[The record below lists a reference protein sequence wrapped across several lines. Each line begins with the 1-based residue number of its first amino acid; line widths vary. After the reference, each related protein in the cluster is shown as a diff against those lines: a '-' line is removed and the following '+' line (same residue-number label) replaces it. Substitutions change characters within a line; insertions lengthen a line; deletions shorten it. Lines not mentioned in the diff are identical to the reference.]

1 MSKLLK
7 AWSLAYGRSF
17 IVVIIATAAVLPL
30 SCVFVIIPLWFVV
43 EFESSIWGLIVPT
56 GPYLL
61 ILFGGGFGGFAWV
74 LQRRKRRLDAGFTP
88 LGLEGERYLL
98 TGRRYQG
105 TVEGRQVDVRF
116 YRGPMLELHVST
128 PLQTRFG
135 VAKEGSTTLS
145 LARLF
150 GREPLDLDHSE
161 IRGLHVFALDE
172 DWARSLLANP
182 EARMVVRRLLQA
194 GQSWALIQQV
204 VLGPGAFRLRLYR
217 NKHLFKYEITSE
229 ETRRWLDDLLILAR
243 AAESLPAP
251 TVTAEESSA
260 ERLVRSGGAGRIGL
274 IIVALLVGVPTCLL
288 ALAGV
293 VFFAWA
299 IR

>member
-17 IVVIIATAAVLPL
+17 IVVMIASAIVIPLGCVL
-30 SCVFVIIPLWFVV
+30 VIIPLWFVV
-43 EFESSIWGLIVPT
+43 ELDGSIWALIVPT
-56 GPYLL
+56 SLYVL

-74 LQRRKRRLDAGFTP
+74 LKRREHRLDAAFTP

-128 PLQTRFG
+128 PLQTRSG
-135 VAKEGSTTLS
+135 VAEEGSTTLP

-150 GREPLDLDHSE
+150 GRQPLGLE
-161 IRGLHVFALDE
+161 QPELRGLHVFALDE

-194 GQSWALIQQV
+194 GQSWALVRQV

-229 ETRRWLDDLLILAR
+229 ETHRWLDDLLILAR
-243 AAESLPAP
+243 AAESLLAP

-274 IIVALLVGVPTCLL
+274 IIVALPVGGPTCLL
-288 ALAGV
+288 ALAAV

-299 IR
+299 VR

>member
-1 MSKLLK
+1 M
-7 AWSLAYGRSF
+7 
-17 IVVIIATAAVLPL
+17 IATVVGLPL
-30 SCVFVIIPLWFVV
+30 SCVLVIIPLWFVV
-43 EFESSIWGLIVPT
+43 EFDGGIWALIVPT
-56 GPYLL
+56 SLYVL
-61 ILFGGGFGGFAWV
+61 ILLGGGFGGFAWV
-74 LQRRKRRLDAGFTP
+74 LQRRKRRLDAAFTP

-105 TVEGRQVDVRF
+105 TVEGRRVDVRF

-135 VAKEGSTTLS
+135 VAEKGSTTLP

-150 GREPLDLDHSE
+150 GREPVDLDYPE
-161 IRGLHVFALDE
+161 LRGLHVFALDE

-229 ETRRWLDDLLILAR
+229 ETRRWFDDLLVLAR

-274 IIVALLVGVPTCLL
+274 IIVAVLVGIPACLMTL
-288 ALAGV
+288 AAA
-293 VFFAWA
+293 VFFIWTV
-299 IR
+299 R